1 MNEDTGRTEQVDG
14 DEELGEPIGELMALE
29 EDVSKGFMS
38 RVLSS
43 LRRRS
48 LVGHMATLVWTASAQ
63 AFIEFLG
70 MIFSMFSPGESPK
83 KEDRTNG

>member
-1 MNEDTGRTEQVDG
+1 MDEDTGRTDQVDG

-29 EDVSKGFMS
+29 ENVSTGFLA

-48 LVGHMATLVWTASAQ
+48 LVGHMVTLVWAASAQ
-63 AFIEFLG
+63 AFLEFLG

-83 KEDRTNG
+83 EEDRTNG